1 MYDVELGLYIDGQW
15 RAGEGRRTLPVVN
28 PATEEVLA
36 HLPLA
41 SEQDIADAL
50 ASAQEGFDIW
60 RTVSAWDRQVVMNR
74 AADLIQ
80 VRRENLAHVLTL
92 ENGKPLAD
100 ARGEIDRVVETI
112 KWCAEEGKRA
122 YGRLLPPRQ
131 PELVQTTV
139 KRPIGPVAAFAPW
152 NFPAVLVA
160 RKVAAAL
167 AAGCSVVVKPA
178 EETPGVCVGVIRA
191 FIDAGLP
198 KGVINMLFGEPSQ
211 VSDRLIASSITRK
224 VSFTGSVSVGRLL
237 STLAAKQLKPVT
249 MELGGH
255 SPVVVFD
262 DVDLQAVARACA
274 GFKFRN
280 AGQVCVSA
288 SRFFVHE
295 RVYEEF
301 TRHFV
306 EFANA
311 VKVGNGLEAG
321 ISMGPLANAR
331 RLESTMDLVADAKER
346 GATVYRPRGS
356 RWRSRVQSSCIPA
369 RSCATLT
376 CIRGSSRAIRN
387 RAFCKR
393 NRSARSRRSCR
404 SATSMKLCSAPTV
417 WISAW
422 RPTPSPTQSNVQLQ
436 FAKASMPAGSAS
448 TVLPPLWQM
457 RPLAAPSKAVS
468 VTKVALKGWM
478 LTCRL
483 ASSARQV
490 PFSP

>member
-1 MYDVELGLYIDGQW
+1 MYDVELGLYIDGHW
-15 RAGEGRRTLPVVN
+15 RAGEGRRTIPVVN

-50 ASAQEGFDIW
+50 ASSQEGFEIW
-60 RTVSAWDRQVVMNR
+60 RTVSAWNRQVVMNR

-178 EETPGVCVGVIRA
+178 EETPGVCVGIIRA

-211 VSDRLIASSITRK
+211 VSELLIASPITRK

-262 DVDLQAVARACA
+262 DVDVQAVARACA

-288 SRFFVHE
+288 SRFFVHD

-311 VKVGNGLEAG
+311 VKVGNGLEAD
-321 ISMGPLANAR
+321 ISMGPLANVR
-331 RLESTMDLVADAKER
+331 RLESTMELVADAKAR
-346 GATVYRPRGS
+346 GATVAAGGNRMFERGYFF
-356 RWRSRVQSSCIPA
+356 Q
-369 RSCATLT
+369 
-376 CIRGSSRAIRN
+376 
-387 RAFCKR
+387 
-393 NRSARSRRSCR
+393 
-404 SATSMKLCSAPTV
+404 PTV
-417 WISAW
+417 LTDLD
-422 RPTPSPTQSNVQLQ
+422 PQSRILHEEPFCPV
-436 FAKASMPAGSAS
+436 APIMPFSDFDEVMQRANG
-448 TVLPPLWQM
+448 VDFG
-457 RPLAAPSKAVS
+457 LAAYAFTNSIKRAAAVS
-468 VTKVALKGWM
+468 EGFDAGWIGINCFTPALADAPISGTKQSGIGHEGGPEGLDAYLQTRFVSQ
-478 LTCRL
+478 
-483 ASSARQV
+483 ASSV
-490 PFSP
+490 

>member
-15 RAGEGRRTLPVVN
+15 RAGEGRQTIPVVN
-28 PATEEVLA
+28 PATEDVLA
-36 HLPLA
+36 ELPLA

-50 ASAQEGFDIW
+50 ASAQEGFQVW
-60 RTVSAWDRQVVMNR
+60 RTTSAWDRQVVMER

-80 VRRENLAHVLTL
+80 VRREQLARILTL

-112 KWCAEEGKRA
+112 RWCAEEGKRA

-167 AAGCSVVVKPA
+167 AAGCSVIVKPA

-191 FIDAGLP
+191 FVDAGLP

-211 VSDRLIASSITRK
+211 VSDRLIASPITRK
-224 VSFTGSVSVGRLL
+224 VSFTGSVPVGRLL

-262 DVDLQAVARACA
+262 DVDVQAVARACA

-295 RVYEEF
+295 RVYEAF

-331 RLESTMDLVADAKER
+331 RLESTMELVADAKSR
-346 GATVYRPRGS
+346 GATVAAG
-356 RWRSRVQSSCIPA
+356 
-369 RSCATLT
+369 
-376 CIRGSSRAIRN
+376 GN
-387 RAFCKR
+387 RLFD
-393 NRSARSRRSCR
+393 
-404 SATSMKLCSAPTV
+404 LGYFFQPTV
-417 WISAW
+417 LTDLDPLSRILHEEPFCPVAPIMPFNDFDEVMQ
-422 RPTPSPTQSNVQLQ
+422 RANGVDFGLAAYAFTQSIKRAAEVSEAFDAGWIGINSFTPALADAPISGTKQSGIGHEGGPEGLDAYLQ
-436 FAKASMPAGSAS
+436 TRFVSQAS
-448 TVLPPLWQM
+448 
-457 RPLAAPSKAVS
+457 AV
-468 VTKVALKGWM
+468 
-478 LTCRL
+478 
-483 ASSARQV
+483 
-490 PFSP
+490 

>member
-1 MYDVELGLYIDGQW
+1 MYDVELGLYIDGEW
-15 RAGEGRRTLPVVN
+15 RAGEGRRTVPVVN

-36 HLPLA
+36 DLPLA

-50 ASAQEGFDIW
+50 ASSQEGFQVW
-60 RTVSAWDRQVVMNR
+60 RTTSAWDRQLVMER
-74 AADLIQ
+74 TADLIQ
-80 VRRENLAHVLTL
+80 ARREQLARVLTL
-92 ENGKPLAD
+92 ENGKPLVD

-112 KWCAEEGKRA
+112 RWCGEEGKRA

-139 KRPIGPVAAFAPW
+139 KRPVGPVAAFAPW

-160 RKVAAAL
+160 RKLAAAL
-167 AAGCSVVVKPA
+167 AAGCSVIVKPA
-178 EETPGVCVGVIRA
+178 EETPGVCIGVIRA

-211 VSDRLIASSITRK
+211 VSDLLIASPVTRK

-255 SPVVVFD
+255 SPVIVFD
-262 DVDLQAVARACA
+262 DVDVQAVARACA

-295 RVYEEF
+295 RVYESF

-311 VKVGNGLEAG
+311 VKVGSGLENG

-331 RLESTMDLVADAKER
+331 RLQSTIDLVDDAKAR
-346 GATVYRPRGS
+346 GATVAAGGNRLFDRGYFF
-356 RWRSRVQSSCIPA
+356 Q
-369 RSCATLT
+369 
-376 CIRGSSRAIRN
+376 
-387 RAFCKR
+387 
-393 NRSARSRRSCR
+393 
-404 SATSMKLCSAPTV
+404 PTV
-417 WISAW
+417 LTDLDSQSRILHEEPFCPVAPIMPFNDFDEVMQ
-422 RPTPSPTQSNVQLQ
+422 RANGVDFGLAAYAFTQSIKRAAEVSEAFDAGWIGINSFTPALADAPISGTKQSGIGHEGGPEGLDAYLQ
-436 FAKASMPAGSAS
+436 TRFVSQAS
-448 TVLPPLWQM
+448 
-457 RPLAAPSKAVS
+457 AV
-468 VTKVALKGWM
+468 
-478 LTCRL
+478 
-483 ASSARQV
+483 
-490 PFSP
+490 

>member
-60 RTVSAWDRQVVMNR
+60 RTVSAWDRQLVMNR

-262 DVDLQAVARACA
+262 DVDVQAVARACA

-331 RLESTMDLVADAKER
+331 RLESTMDLVADAKAR
-346 GATVYRPRGS
+346 GATVAAGGS
-356 RWRSRVQSSCIPA
+356 RMFD
-369 RSCATLT
+369 
-376 CIRGSSRAIRN
+376 RGY
-387 RAFCKR
+387 FFQ
-393 NRSARSRRSCR
+393 
-404 SATSMKLCSAPTV
+404 PTV
-417 WISAW
+417 LTDLDPLSRILHEEPFCPVA
-422 RPTPSPTQSNVQLQ
+422 PI
-436 FAKASMPAGSAS
+436 MPFSDFDEVMQRANG
-448 TVLPPLWQM
+448 VDFG
-457 RPLAAPSKAVS
+457 LAAYAFTHSIKRAAAVCEGFDAGWIGINS
-468 VTKVALKGWM
+468 FTPALADAPISGTKQSGIGHEGGPEGLDAYLQ
-478 LTCRL
+478 TRFISQ
-483 ASSARQV
+483 ASSV
-490 PFSP
+490 

>member
-41 SEQDIADAL
+41 NEQDILDAL
-50 ASAQEGFDIW
+50 ASSQEGFDIW

-211 VSDRLIASSITRK
+211 VSDRLIASPVTRK
-224 VSFTGSVSVGRLL
+224 VSFTGSVPVGRLL

-255 SPVVVFD
+255 SPVIVFD
-262 DVDLQAVARACA
+262 DVDVQAVARACA

-301 TRHFV
+301 THHFV

-321 ISMGPLANAR
+321 ISMGPLANAC
-331 RLESTMDLVADAKER
+331 RLESTMDLVADAKAR
-346 GATVYRPRGS
+346 GATVAAGGS
-356 RWRSRVQSSCIPA
+356 RMFD
-369 RSCATLT
+369 
-376 CIRGSSRAIRN
+376 RGY
-387 RAFCKR
+387 FFQ
-393 NRSARSRRSCR
+393 
-404 SATSMKLCSAPTV
+404 PTV
-417 WISAW
+417 LTDLDPKSRILHEEPFCPVA
-422 RPTPSPTQSNVQLQ
+422 PI
-436 FAKASMPAGSAS
+436 MPFSDFDEVMQRANG
-448 TVLPPLWQM
+448 VDFG
-457 RPLAAPSKAVS
+457 LAAYAFTHSIKRAAAVS
-468 VTKVALKGWM
+468 EGFDAGWIGINCFTPALADAPISGTKQSGIGHEGGPEGLDAYLQTRFVSQ
-478 LTCRL
+478 
-483 ASSARQV
+483 ASSV
-490 PFSP
+490 